1 MLRVLNITVNELLNL
16 RVEGSESLVSF
27 SVWVVHTHVCSR
39 RDDIELGIKNINAM
53 DNTVEPRK
61 GKCNVGLILPNS
73 VLAAKTT
80 QQASDTCL
88 VAATVMTY
96 CY

>member
-27 SVWVVHTHVCSR
+27 SVRVVNTHVCSW

-53 DNTVEPRK
+53 DNTVKPRE

-73 VLAAKTT
+73 VLAVKTT
-80 QQASDTCL
+80 PQASDTHL
-88 VAATVMTY
+88 VTAT
-96 CY
+96 